1 MTAAAVELDAVLTP
15 ENMARHLDDPIW
27 RINNLYKIIV
37 KGDDDD
43 DDLVIQ
49 FRLNRA
55 QRRLVA
61 RLHNR
66 NIILK
71 ARQLGFTTLVAIL
84 WLDTALFSKSPIRCG
99 IIAQDRDAAEVIF
112 RDKVRF
118 AYNHL
123 PDDLRAAMPLQKDSA
138 TELLF
143 AHNGASIRVATS
155 MRSGTL
161 HRLHVSEFGKISA
174 KHPDKAREVVTGSIP
189 AVPKNGILV
198 IESTA
203 EGQDGHFYEMTQ
215 RAKADAETR
224 KVLGKKDYKFH
235 FFPWWE
241 EPNYTLDPTTV
252 VLTPVN
258 LAYFNELEATIA
270 RRLTPGQKA
279 WYASTL
285 RNDFSDDA
293 PLMWQEYPSTPTEAF
308 QVSTEGCYY
317 ATQMAAARKAGR
329 IRPNLPFEKALPVNT
344 FWDLGRGDMTALWF
358 HQRVGPENR
367 FVGYYEESGEEL
379 NHYTE
384 HLQKRGWTFGK
395 HWLPHD
401 AEYKRLGESPD
412 TNKSQKEMLERLMPE
427 ARIEVVPRVSL
438 ILNGI
443 QSVRNV
449 FPSCWFDEQACDVG
463 LKRLQN
469 YRKEWNDKRGCWK
482 DEPLHDDN
490 SHGADAFRQFA
501 QAADAGETFASNW
514 GQARRAQRPG
524 GGGRRSGSSMAA

>member
-1 MTAAAVELDAVLTP
+1 MTTAAPAEAITADTAA
-15 ENMARHLDDPIW
+15 MRLDDPIW
-27 RINNLYKIIV
+27 RLNNLYKIIV

-43 DDLVIQ
+43 DNLVIQ

-55 QRRLVA
+55 QKRLVA

-66 NIILK
+66 NIVLK
-71 ARQLGFTTLVAIL
+71 ARQLGFTTLIAIL
-84 WLDTALFSKSPIRCG
+84 WLDTALFSKNPVRCG
-99 IIAQDRDAAEVIF
+99 VIAHDREAAEVIF

-118 AYNHL
+118 AYNNL
-123 PDDLRAAMPLQKDSA
+123 PEALREAMPLQRDSA

-143 AHNGASIRVATS
+143 AHNNASVRVATS

-161 HRLHVSEFGKISA
+161 HRLHISEFGKISA
-174 KHPDKAREVVTGSIP
+174 KAPDKAREVVTGSIP

-203 EGQDGHFYEMTQ
+203 EGQDGHFYDMTQ
-215 RAKADAETR
+215 RSMGDAQAR

-241 EPNYTLDPTTV
+241 EPAYSLDPTGV

-258 LAYFNELEATIA
+258 LAYFNELEPKIS
-270 RRLTPGQKA
+270 RRLTAGQKA
-279 WYASTL
+279 WYVSTL

-293 PLMWQEYPSTPTEAF
+293 PLMWQEYPSTPEEAF

-317 ATQMAAARKAGR
+317 AAQIAAARKAGR

-344 FWDLGRGDMTALWF
+344 FWDLGRGDWTAIWF

-367 FVGYYEESGEEL
+367 FVGYYENSGEEL
-379 NHYTE
+379 NHYAQ
-384 HLQKRGWTFGK
+384 HLQDRGWIYGK

-401 AEYKRLGESPD
+401 AEYKRLGETPD
-412 TNKSQKEMLERLMPE
+412 TNRSQKEMLESLLPE
-427 ARIEVVPRVSL
+427 ARIEVVPRISL
-438 ILNGI
+438 IGNGI
-443 QSVRNV
+443 QAVRNV
-449 FPSCWFDEQACDVG
+449 FGSCWFDEQACDQG
-463 LKRLQN
+463 LKRLAN
-469 YRKEWNDKRGCWK
+469 YRKEWNKTRGCWK

-490 SHGADAFRQFA
+490 SHGADAFRQFG
-501 QAADAGETFASNW
+501 QAADAGEMFASNF
-514 GQARRAQRPG
+514 GAVRRAGRPG
-524 GGGRRSGSSMAA
+524 GNRRQGSSMAA